1 MPKDEIRN
9 TCFLIT
15 TKENFL
21 SRFYK
26 TVYYYMSNIC
36 SLLRKFHYPIE
47 AVLNSLQT

>member
-21 SRFYK
+21 SKDSIKQFTITCLIY
-26 TVYYYMSNIC
+26 VACFENFI
-36 SLLRKFHYPIE
+36 I
-47 AVLNSLQT
+47 Q